1 MEDRIQING
10 VWYVK
15 EQPDA
20 KPEPHSVE
28 VTHYQSIVY
37 EDGDYCFKASM
48 LINPETQLPK
58 YSIIGMDIE
67 VTDKTNGRDWT
78 TEYWD
83 SEFFFRGC
91 YERNPESIETLK
103 ESLNDAGVENF
114 IAFLQHTVD
123 NGWLHHTAKGKIE
136 YLRGTSE
143 ELVEIDILGR

>member
-1 MEDRIQING
+1 
-10 VWYVK
+10 
-15 EQPDA
+15 
-20 KPEPHSVE
+20 
-28 VTHYQSIVY
+28 VY

-67 VTDKTNGRDWT
+67 VTDKTKGKDWT

-83 SEFFFRGC
+83 SEFFLRGC

-123 NGWLHHTAKGKIE
+123 NGWLHHTVKGKIE

-143 ELVEIDILGR
+143 EVVEVDVLGR

>member
-15 EQPDA
+15 EQPDP

-28 VTHYQSIVY
+28 VAHYQSIVY
-37 EDGDYCFKASM
+37 EDSDYCFTARM
-48 LINPETQLPK
+48 LIDPETQQPK
-58 YSIIGMDIE
+58 YTMDIE
-67 VTDKTNGRDWT
+67 VVDKTKGKDWT

-83 SEFFFRGC
+83 SEFFLRGC

-103 ESLNDAGVENF
+103 ESLNDTGVENF

-123 NGWLHHTAKGKIE
+123 NGWLHHTIKGKEI
-136 YLRGTSE
+136 YLKGTYE
-143 ELVEIDILGR
+143 DVDTFGK

>member
-15 EQPDA
+15 EQPDP

-28 VTHYQSIVY
+28 VAHYQSIVY
-37 EDGDYCFKASM
+37 EDSDYCFTARM
-48 LINPETQLPK
+48 LINPETQQPK
-58 YSIIGMDIE
+58 YTIIGMDIE
-67 VTDKTNGRDWT
+67 VVDKTKGKDWT

-83 SEFFFRGC
+83 SEFFLRGC

-103 ESLNDAGVENF
+103 ESLNDTGIENF

-123 NGWLHHTAKGKIE
+123 NGWLHHTIKGKEI
-136 YLRGTSE
+136 YLKGTYE
-143 ELVEIDILGR
+143 DVDTFGK

>member
-15 EQPDA
+15 EQPDP

-28 VTHYQSIVY
+28 VAHYQSIVY
-37 EDGDYCFKASM
+37 EDSDYCFTARM
-48 LINPETQLPK
+48 LIDPETQQPK
-58 YSIIGMDIE
+58 YTIIGMDIE
-67 VTDKTNGRDWT
+67 VVDKTKGKDWT

-83 SEFFFRGC
+83 SEFFLRGC

-103 ESLNDAGVENF
+103 ESLNDTGVENF

-123 NGWLHHTAKGKIE
+123 NGWLHHSIKGKEI
-136 YLRGTSE
+136 YLKGTYE
-143 ELVEIDILGR
+143 DVDTFGK

>member
-15 EQPDA
+15 EQPDP

-28 VTHYQSIVY
+28 VAHYQSIVY
-37 EDGDYCFKASM
+37 EDSDYCFTARM
-48 LINPETQLPK
+48 LINPETQQPK
-58 YSIIGMDIE
+58 YTIIGMDIE
-67 VTDKTNGRDWT
+67 VVDKTKGKDWT

-83 SEFFFRGC
+83 SEFFLRGC

-103 ESLNDAGVENF
+103 ESLNDTGVENF

-123 NGWLHHTAKGKIE
+123 NGWLHHTIKGKEI
-136 YLRGTSE
+136 YLKGTYE
-143 ELVEIDILGR
+143 DVDTFGK

>member
-15 EQPDA
+15 EQPDP

-28 VTHYQSIVY
+28 VAHYQSIVY
-37 EDGDYCFKASM
+37 EDSDYCFTARM
-48 LINPETQLPK
+48 LINPETQQPK
-58 YSIIGMDIE
+58 YTIIGMDIE
-67 VTDKTNGRDWT
+67 VVDKTKGKDWT

-83 SEFFFRGC
+83 SEFFLRGC

-103 ESLNDAGVENF
+103 ESLNDTGIENF

-123 NGWLHHTAKGKIE
+123 NGWLHHTVKGKIE

-143 ELVEIDILGR
+143 EVVEVDVLGR